1 MPKIIINGKII
12 NVNVTDKRLIEL
24 IEKTGAKKEI
34 REQKGEVI
42 KSLSAV
48 DPYTIG
54 IGIGAVGIGITW
66 IIYRVSQ
73 SQKSEFK
80 NKFKGNLQ

>member
-1 MPKIIINGKII
+1 MPKVIINGKVFDI
-12 NVNVTDKRLIEL
+12 KRVDDQGLITM
-24 IEKTGAKKEI
+24 IEKTGAKEEIKINEKLEVKE
-34 REQKGEVI
+34 
-42 KSLSAV
+42 LSVV

-54 IGIGAVGIGITW
+54 IGIGAVITW

-80 NKFKGNLQ
+80 DMFEGKLK